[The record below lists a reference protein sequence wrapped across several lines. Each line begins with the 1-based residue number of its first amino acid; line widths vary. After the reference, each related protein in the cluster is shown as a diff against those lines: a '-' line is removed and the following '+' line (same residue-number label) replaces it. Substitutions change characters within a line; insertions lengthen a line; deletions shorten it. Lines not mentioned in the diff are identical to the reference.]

1 MSFDFRDYRND
12 IERAIDNKVDDIV
25 NNLNYAVRDCF
36 CYFSDEFE
44 EILEEAYQQGYEHAH
59 EESTFSL
66 WNWMKEYANS
76 PRPKDLK
83 EILNTYDPENLDVK
97 ELERLLEEANKEEK
111 VVFKLGDE
119 VLLRDQVCVVV
130 NDNPDHIVVLDSNGE
145 FEDFYKC
152 MNPEVELKKT
162 GGTYPEIAEVMSR
175 LYENEMGY
183 RTMV

>member
-59 EESTFSL
+59 EESTVSL

-97 ELERLLEEANKEEK
+97 ELERLLEEAKK
-111 VVFKLGDE
+111 KIVFKVGDE
-119 VLLRDQVCVVV
+119 VIYDDQVCVVV
-130 NDNPDHIVVLDSNGE
+130 NDSRQHLIILDCNGE
-145 FEDFYKC
+145 VWDFEPDRH
-152 MNPEVELKKT
+152 PENFLVKT
-162 GGTYPEIAEVMSR
+162 GGTYPQVEEVLDR
-175 LYENEMGY
+175 LYENEKGY
-183 RTMV
+183 RMTI